1 MCQIILEERT
11 DHLGSYTFLQ
21 EMLINIKKRCF
32 HSSNNHQERLLHRT
46 LINGYFHPADIAKF
60 LMDFFIERL
69 QKQLLADI
77 PQNRYS

>member
-11 DHLGSYTFLQ
+11 AHLGSYTFLQ
-21 EMLINIKKRCF
+21 EMLINIKKHCF

-46 LINGYFHPADIAKF
+46 LINGYFHPANIAKF
-60 LMDFFIERL
+60 LMDFFIECL